1 MKAKSLLMI
10 PALLMFAITTVFAQK
25 SIIAGKV
32 LDEHQQAIPGA
43 RIRVM
48 QSTNFVTE
56 VQADKDG
63 LYYTQLLPQG
73 GYNFIVQA
81 DSKIAKVN
89 RVYVKTSDHV
99 KRYYNLTV
107 KGEKLAVEVT
117 ERDPF
122 MDTKLSNIAKDD
134 RNRFDLPG
142 GSTGKTLDDNNARYH
157 ILQAKTDSLKK

>member
-1 MKAKSLLMI
+1 MKTKALFLT
-10 PALLMFAITTVFAQK
+10 PALLAFAITTGFAQK

-32 LDEHQQAIPGA
+32 MDEHHQAIPGA
-43 RIRVM
+43 RIRIM

-81 DSKIAKVN
+81 DSKIAKVS
-89 RVYVKTSDHV
+89 RVFVKISDHV
-99 KRYYNLTV
+99 KRYYNLSIN
-107 KGEKLAVEVT
+107 GEKLAVEVT

-134 RNRFDLPG
+134 RNRFDFPG
-142 GSTGKTLDDNNARYH
+142 GSAGKTLDDNKAGYH
-157 ILQAKTDSLKK
+157 ILSANTDSTKK

>member
-1 MKAKSLLMI
+1 MI
-10 PALLMFAITTVFAQK
+10 PALLVCATTTVFAQK

-32 LDEHQQAIPGA
+32 MDEHQQAIPGA
-43 RIRVM
+43 RIRIM

-81 DSKIAKVN
+81 DSKIAKVA

-99 KRYYNLTV
+99 KRYYNLMM
-107 KGEKLAVEVT
+107 KGEKLGVEVT

-122 MDTKLSNIAKDD
+122 MDTKLSNVAKDD
-134 RNRFDLPG
+134 RNRFDFPG
-142 GSTGKTLDDNNARYH
+142 GSSGKTLDDDHVRYR
-157 ILQAKTDSLKK
+157 IIQANKDSLKK